1 MAWPAVYGSSMR
13 LAAGVRL
20 GPYEVLALLGAGGM
34 AEVYRARDTRLG
46 REVAVKVVSEALG
59 ADGAFVDRFEREARL
74 VGSVNHPNVVAL
86 HDVGLHDGKPYFVT
100 ELLQGET
107 LRTRLGKGPVPL
119 ATALDWAEQMAEG
132 LAAAHER
139 NIVHRDLKPE
149 NVLITREG
157 RIKLLD
163 FGIAKVIAAAQE
175 VAAPVDGGPHDLLNE
190 TVSSGGQTGTGMV
203 IGTPGYMSPEQIRG
217 DPVDARTDLF
227 SFGAVLCEMLSGR
240 RAFPGSTAVESGYA
254 ILHQEPQP
262 LPDGV
267 PPSVA
272 QVVRRCLEKDPGRR
286 FHSAQDLAFHLGVLR
301 APTSVTATTAP
312 ALTPRARPRWILA
325 AGVAGVVLVA
335 VAALVGS
342 STFRTLLAGR
352 RPTVQGAGAAVT
364 PSIAVLPFVNLSSD
378 KEQEY
383 FSDGISEELLDALA
397 RVKGLKVAGRTSSFH
412 FKGKNED
419 LRTIGE
425 TLGVANI
432 VEGSVRKQGNRVR
445 ITAQLIQVA
454 DGFHLWSKTF
464 DGDLTNVFDLQ
475 ERIARAITGELKV
488 VLQGDPKARLVPVAT
503 SNAEAYALY
512 LQSTAIFNR
521 RDGPRFSDGIAQIRE
536 ALRLDPGYARAWS
549 RLGTLEVLL
558 PVYRSGVYESGL
570 RDAEEAAHRAAELD
584 PGLAEPQ
591 AVLALVQVSRRRR
604 VEAREAFRRA
614 LEIDPDDV
622 TANFWLAAQ
631 LICDGYI
638 RKGAEVLDKVLQLDP
653 IHPNALFWRGVA
665 AFRLGDVELAD
676 RLLRRARDLGLA
688 HVGLGL
694 SELADVR
701 GNRDEAAEQL
711 TEGLKV
717 LAADLP
723 PDVLA
728 MIGRGAYGDR
738 RARDMALAKVE
749 QYLGTR
755 PTVMAAVA
763 PYALLRL
770 GRTREGLDLFAA
782 GPTGNDAM
790 VLPMLWGPYGREARQ
805 SPAFA
810 EFARRMGLV
819 EAWELEGPPDL
830 CRRTGAGTYA
840 CQ

>member
-1 MAWPAVYGSSMR
+1 MR

-20 GPYEVLALLGAGGM
+20 GPYEVLAFLGAGGM

-59 ADGAFVDRFEREARL
+59 ADGAFVERFEREARL
-74 VGSVNHPNVVAL
+74 VGSVNHPNVAAL

-119 ATALDWAEQMAEG
+119 ATALAWAEQMADG

-149 NVLITREG
+149 NVLVTREG

-163 FGIAKVIAAAQE
+163 FGIAKVIAAAHG
-175 VAAPVDGGPHDLLNE
+175 VDSLVDEGSHHLLSE
-190 TVSSGGQTGTGMV
+190 TVSSSGQTGTGMV
-203 IGTPGYMSPEQIRG
+203 IGTPAYMSPEQVRG
-217 DPVDARTDLF
+217 EPVDPRTDLF
-227 SFGAVLCEMLSGR
+227 SLGAVLYEMLSGR

-254 ILHQEPQP
+254 ILHQERQP
-262 LPDGV
+262 LPEGL
-267 PPSVA
+267 PHSVV

-286 FHSAQDLAFHLGVLR
+286 FHSAQDSGVPPGR
-301 APTSVTATTAP
+301 APRTHRRNLQHSS
-312 ALTPRARPRWILA
+312 A
-325 AGVAGVVLVA
+325 AGAPE
-335 VAALVGS
+335 AA
-342 STFRTLLAGR
+342 
-352 RPTVQGAGAAVT
+352 
-364 PSIAVLPFVNLSSD
+364 
-378 KEQEY
+378 
-383 FSDGISEELLDALA
+383 DALA

-445 ITAQLIQVA
+445 ITAQLIHVA
-454 DGFHLWSKTF
+454 DGFQFWSKTF
-464 DGDLTNVFDLQ
+464 DGDLTDVFDLQ

-488 VLQGDPKARLVPVAT
+488 VLQGDQQARLVPVAT
-503 SNAEAYALY
+503 SNPEAYALV

-521 RDGPRFSDGIAQIRE
+521 RDGPRFPDGIAQIRE

-558 PVYRSGVYESGL
+558 PVYRSGEFESGL
-570 RDAEEAAHRAAELD
+570 RAAEEAARRAAELD
-584 PGLAEPQ
+584 PSLAEPQ
-591 AVLALVQVSRRRR
+591 AVLALVQWTRRRR

-614 LEIDPDDV
+614 LEIDPDDI

-631 LICDGYI
+631 LVCDGYI
-638 RKGAEVLDKVLQLDP
+638 RSGAERLDKVLRMDP
-653 IHPNALFWRGVA
+653 IHPSALSWRA
-665 AFRLGDVELAD
+665 STAIRLGDTELAD
-676 RLLRRARDLGLA
+676 RLLRRARDLGLS

-694 SELADVR
+694 SELADAR

-711 TEGLKV
+711 AEGLKA
-717 LAADLP
+717 LGADLP
-723 PDVLA
+723 PDALEA
-728 MIGRGAYGDR
+728 IARGAYGDV
-738 RARDMALAKVE
+738 RARDLALARVDR
-749 QYLGTR
+749 YLGTR
-755 PTVMAAVA
+755 PTVLNAVA

-770 GRTREGLDLFAA
+770 GRTKEALDLIASR
-782 GPTGNDAM
+782 PTSNDPGIFE
-790 VLPMLWGPYGREARQ
+790 VLWGPYGREARQ

-810 EFARRMGLV
+810 EFARRTGLV
-819 EAWELEGPPDL
+819 EVWEREGPPDL
-830 CRRTGAGTYA
+830 CRRTGVGTYV

>member
-1 MAWPAVYGSSMR
+1 MR

-59 ADGAFVDRFEREARL
+59 ADGAFVERFEREARL

-86 HDVGLHDGKPYFVT
+86 HDVGLYDGKPYFVT
-100 ELLQGET
+100 ELLHGET
-107 LRTRLGKGPVPL
+107 LRTRLGKGPLPL

-149 NVLITREG
+149 NVLVTREG

-163 FGIAKVIAAAQE
+163 FGIAKFIAAAQA
-175 VAAPVDGGPHDLLNE
+175 VATPGDEGPHGLLDE
-190 TVSSGGQTGTGMV
+190 TASSSGRTATGMV
-203 IGTPGYMSPEQIRG
+203 FGTPGYMSPEQIRG

-227 SFGAVLCEMLSGR
+227 SLGAVLYEMLSGH

-254 ILHQEPQP
+254 ILHQEPQS
-262 LPDGV
+262 LPEGL
-267 PPSVA
+267 PPSVV

-286 FHSAQDLAFHLGVLR
+286 FHSAQDLAFHLDGLR
-301 APTSVTATTAP
+301 APTAVAASTAP
-312 ALTPRARPRWILA
+312 APQPRARPPRALVAGA
-325 AGVAGVVLVA
+325 AGVALVA
-335 VAALVGS
+335 VAALLGPS
-342 STFRTLLAGR
+342 AFRTLVH
-352 RPTVQGAGAAVT
+352 RPTVQAAGAAVT

-445 ITAQLIQVA
+445 ITAQLIHVA
-454 DGFHLWSKTF
+454 DGFQFWSKTF

-475 ERIARAITGELKV
+475 ERIARTITGELKV
-488 VLQGDPKARLVPVAT
+488 VLQGDPQARLVPVAT
-503 SNAEAYALY
+503 SSPEAYALF
-512 LQSTAIFNR
+512 LESTAIFNR
-521 RDGPRFSDGIAQIRE
+521 RDLSRFPDGIAQIRE

-558 PVYRSGVYESGL
+558 PTYRSGEFESGMHG
-570 RDAEEAAHRAAELD
+570 AEEAARRAAELA

-591 AVLALVQVSRRRR
+591 AVLALVQMKRRRL
-604 VEAREAFRRA
+604 VEASEAFRRA

-622 TANFWLAAQ
+622 TANFWHAAQ
-631 LICDGYI
+631 LLSEGYL
-638 RKGAEVLDKVLQLDP
+638 RRGAERLDEVLRMDP
-653 IHPNALFWRGVA
+653 IHPNALDWRGMTA
-665 AFRLGDVELAD
+665 LRLGDAELAD
-676 RLLRRARDLGLA
+676 RLIRRARDLGLSS
-688 HVGLGL
+688 VGLSL
-694 SELADVR
+694 SDLADAR
-701 GNRDEAAEQL
+701 GNRAEAVEQL
-711 TEGLKV
+711 AAGLKAI
-717 LAADLP
+717 AADLP
-723 PDVLA
+723 PDTMEA
-728 MIGRGAYGDR
+728 IARGAYGDV
-738 RARDMALAKVE
+738 RARDTALARIDR
-749 QYLGTR
+749 YLGTR
-755 PTVMAAVA
+755 PTVLNAVA

-770 GRTREGLDLFAA
+770 GRTKEALALIASR
-782 GPTGNDAM
+782 PTSNDPGIFE
-790 VLPMLWGPYGREARQ
+790 VLWGPHGREARQ
-805 SPAFA
+805 SPEFS
-810 EFARRMGLV
+810 EFARRTGLV
-819 EAWELEGPPDL
+819 EIWEIEGPPDM
-830 CRRTGAGTYA
+830 CRRTGAGSYA